1 MSEENKIYIKKGNIK
16 KSEIPSYQR
25 GYKWEDKNVEDLL
38 NDVNDINNNGKTEH
52 CLHNLTII
60 EKENEWEI
68 IDGQQRLTTIFL
80 ILKYLDKK
88 YLDKEYY
95 SLSYKIRKETESF
108 LDNEINNIIIDLKN
122 DKYKDKKE
130 KGLFEDIKNRNK
142 KYDKQDIYYI
152 CQALF
157 TIHNWFNKNYKDKS
171 VDIEEFTKKLE
182 NVYFYKH
189 EIKTNITSEAVFSN
203 LNSGRVPLTDIE
215 LIKADLIINISENEM
230 KSEENKSE
238 ILINEI
244 RSNIGRLWDEMESWL
259 AQDEVWYWIA
269 PKNKSVNKLS
279 LLFHLCSELKENK
292 NINNK
297 DIYEKYYNYVYD
309 GNSKCDYSKIE
320 TIWNKIKN
328 YYYTIKDWYLD
339 NDMYHLIGI
348 IVSFYDDDIKINE
361 FTENNSNIKNKNELK
376 NKLKKEIKEKIK
388 LTIPED
394 AKDSKIY
401 YYNEKKD
408 KQKIDYLELNY
419 NEYDRDIKNIFTLL
433 NCLEGYNNDKFNE
446 HFRYRFDIH
455 NKDKWTIEHII
466 PQNPTKE
473 TVSAYFNDMI
483 LYFINRDET
492 KEEDLE
498 IINKKIIDNFNL
510 SEIEYNCNDKKE
522 LAKKLIFSLEN
533 NKDNEL
539 KEKLIEEIKK
549 EFPNFDDFIDIHN
562 IGNLALLDGNTNSS
576 LKNKIF
582 KEKRNILLEFI
593 NKEGIF
599 IPPLTLK
606 AFSKTFEGAN
616 TKEIYWTPKDFSKYE
631 EYQEKKLKYF
641 INSIK

>member
-25 GYKWEDKNVEDLL
+25 GYKWEAKNVEDLL
-38 NDVNDINNNGKTEH
+38 NDIYSINNEDKKDH

-60 EKENEWEI
+60 ENDNEWEI

-80 ILKYLDKK
+80 ILKYLK
-88 YLDKEYY
+88 YLDKKYY
-95 SLSYKIRKETESF
+95 SLSYEIRKETKCF
-108 LDNEINNIIIDLKN
+108 LNNENEIKDIIIDLKN
-122 DKYKDKKE
+122 DKYKDKD
-130 KGLFEDIKNRNK
+130 LFEDIKSKNK
-142 KYDKQDIYYI
+142 DYNKQDIYYI

-157 TIHNWFNKNYKDKS
+157 TIHNWFNENYKDKS

-279 LLFHLCSELKENK
+279 LLFNLCSELKENK
-292 NINNK
+292 NINYK

-309 GNSKCDYSKIE
+309 GNLKCDYSKIE
-320 TIWNKIKN
+320 IIWNKIKN

-348 IVSFYDDDIKINE
+348 IVSFGMEINE
-361 FTENNSNIKNKNELK
+361 FIENNSDIKNKNELK
-376 NKLKKEIKEKIK
+376 NKLKNKIIEHLK
-388 LTIPED
+388 LT
-394 AKDSKIY
+394 
-401 YYNEKKD
+401 NENNELKLGD
-408 KQKIDYLELNY
+408 IDYLELNY
-419 NEYDRDIKNIFTLL
+419 NEYYSDIKNIFTLL
-433 NCLEGYNNDKFNE
+433 NCLEGYNNNKFNE

-498 IINKKIIDNFNL
+498 KINKKIIDNFNL
-510 SEIEYNCNDKKE
+510 SETEYNYNDKKE

-533 NKDNEL
+533 NEDNEL

-549 EFPNFDDFIDIHN
+549 EFTNFNDFIDIHN

-593 NKEGIF
+593 NKEGKF

-616 TKEIYWTPKDFSKYE
+616 TKEMYWTPKDFEEYE
-631 EYQEKKLKYF
+631 KYQEKKLKDF
-641 INSIK
+641 INPIK

>member
-1 MSEENKIYIKKGNIK
+1 MSEENIIYIKKENIK

-25 GYKWEDKNVEDLL
+25 GYKWEAKNIEDLL
-38 NDVNDINNNGKTEH
+38 NDIDSINNEDKRDH

-60 EKENEWEI
+60 EKNNEWEI

-80 ILKYLDKK
+80 ILKYLG
-88 YLDKEYY
+88 KEYY
-95 SLSYKIRKETESF
+95 SLSYKIREETECF
-108 LDNEINNIIIDLKN
+108 LNSEINKIIIDLKN

-130 KGLFEDIKNRNK
+130 KDLFGDIKSKNK
-142 KYDKQDIYYI
+142 DYNKQDIYYI

-203 LNSGRVPLTDIE
+203 LNSGRVPLTNIE

-230 KSEENKSE
+230 KTEENKSE

-244 RSNIGRLWDEMESWL
+244 RSNIGRLWDEMESWF

-279 LLFHLCSELKENK
+279 LLFNMCSELKENK
-292 NINNK
+292 NINYK
-297 DIYEKYYNYVYD
+297 DIYEKYYDYVYD
-309 GNSKCDYSKIE
+309 GNSKCDYSKKVE
-320 TIWNKIKN
+320 KIWNKIKN

-348 IVSFYDDDIKINE
+348 MVSFGIEINE
-361 FTENNSNIKNKNELK
+361 FIENNSDIKNKNELK
-376 NKLKKEIKEKIK
+376 IKLKNKIIELLK
-388 LTIPED
+388 LT
-394 AKDSKIY
+394 
-401 YYNEKKD
+401 NENNELKLGNR
-408 KQKIDYLELNY
+408 DYLDLNFEEDKTSI
-419 NEYDRDIKNIFTLL
+419 NKIFILL
-433 NCLEGYNNDKFNE
+433 NCLEGYNNNKFNE
-446 HFRYRFDIH
+446 YFRYRFDIH
-455 NKDKWTIEHII
+455 NKYNWSIEHII

-473 TVSAYFNDMI
+473 TISAYFNDMI
-483 LYFINRDET
+483 LYFINRDEI
-492 KEEDLE
+492 EEKDLE
-498 IINKKIIDNFNL
+498 KINKKIIDNFNL
-510 SEIEYNCNDKKE
+510 SETEYNYNDKKE
-522 LAKKLIFSLEN
+522 LAKKLVFSLEN
-533 NKDNEL
+533 NKDNKL

-562 IGNLALLDGNTNSS
+562 IGNLALLDGNTNSI
-576 LKNKIF
+576 LKNNIF
-582 KEKRNILLEFI
+582 KKKRNLLEFI
-593 NKEGIF
+593 KNNEGKF

-606 AFSKTFEGAN
+606 AFSKTFGSDDIE
-616 TKEIYWTPKDFSKYE
+616 KSYWTPEDFNKYE
-631 EYQEKKLKYF
+631 EYQAEKLKNF
-641 INSIK
+641 IKSIK

>member
-1 MSEENKIYIKKGNIK
+1 MNEENKNKNKIFIIENNNEENKEYINNSI
-16 KSEIPSYQR
+16 IPSYQR
-25 GYKWEDKNVEDLL
+25 GYKWEAKNVEDLL
-38 NDVNDINNNGKTEH
+38 NDIDSINNEDKKYH

-80 ILKYLDKK
+80 ILKYLGKG
-88 YLDKEYY
+88 YY
-95 SLSYKIRKETESF
+95 SLSYKIRNETKCF
-108 LDNEINNIIIDLKN
+108 LNNENEINNIIIDLKN
-122 DKYKDKKE
+122 DKYKDKD
-130 KGLFEDIKNRNK
+130 LFEDIKSKNK
-142 KYDKQDIYYI
+142 DYNKQDIYYI

-171 VDIEEFTKKLE
+171 LDIEEFTKKLE

-203 LNSGRVPLTDIE
+203 LNSGRVPLTNIE
-215 LIKADLIINISENEM
+215 LIKADLIINISESKMKTEENKNEM
-230 KSEENKSE
+230 KVEEKE

-292 NINNK
+292 NINYK
-297 DIYEKYYNYVYD
+297 DIYEKYYNHVYD

-348 IVSFYDDDIKINE
+348 IVSFGIEINE
-361 FTENNSNIKNKNELK
+361 FIENNSDIKNKNELK
-376 NKLKKEIKEKIK
+376 NKLKNKIIEHLK
-388 LTIPED
+388 LT
-394 AKDSKIY
+394 
-401 YYNEKKD
+401 NENNELKLGNR
-408 KQKIDYLELNY
+408 DYLDLNFEEDKTSI
-419 NEYDRDIKNIFTLL
+419 NKIFILL
-433 NCLEGYNNDKFNE
+433 NCLEGYNNNNKFNE

-455 NKDKWTIEHII
+455 NKYNWSIEHII

-473 TVSAYFNDMI
+473 TISAYFNDMI

-498 IINKKIIDNFNL
+498 KINKKIIDNFNL

-522 LAKKLIFSLEN
+522 LTKKLIFSLEN

-562 IGNLALLDGNTNSS
+562 IGNLALLDGNINSR

-582 KEKRNILLEFI
+582 KEKRNELLKSI
-593 NKEGIF
+593 TDDGVF

-606 AFSKTFEGAN
+606 AFSKTFKGAN
-616 TKEIYWTPKDFSKYE
+616 TKEMYWTPEDFNKYE
-631 EYQEKKLKYF
+631 EYQEEKLKDF
-641 INSIK
+641 IK